1 MSRSLLNLQNPFSG
15 EGYHHETSLS
25 SQEECS
31 SVDIGFKTVFHW
43 GAGLYNLYETSPR
56 KGPSPT
62 KLTIVDAG
70 QTNMLMGSKPGT
82 SPELSHHSN
91 IADRECSNTT
101 PDAEPPSDRSW
112 LTTGLYTIAAAAAT
126 IEILRVSLRLN
137 KRVKRH
143 TTQYDRVAAEHAI
156 RMKYAFRTIYT
167 STQTH
172 LKIYDNHSHP
182 TAAQE
187 RTHQRKQ
194 LLDHLDSMDLHY
206 YEIHKGKHDVIG
218 FNTFNS
224 PRDLLTEPTA
234 VDHTL
239 FDALVGK
246 YPTFWDDPLFWQAD
260 VLLLSL
266 CDHYVD
272 MVRLMGTGKT
282 IIILGKR
289 PDWMSYTTPDTITTT
304 LPSSD
309 EKLFV
314 VNGGGRYQHHLYR
327 YDQDHI
333 TVPVY
338 NHYRYETIRAVAE
351 PVMRYFDPE
360 PDSVTYNVD
369 RFEAGEQQY
378 VFLTPLPHRSF
389 HETITTDLVMHT
401 SLRTLHAL
409 LVRRKSDSKD
419 PTQHMEEVLL
429 VSAPGDAHTYTWPY
443 HAFVEA
449 CTKHTTKAMDTTA
462 LLSHATNHGM
472 ADKVPFSTWFAEL
485 YEYRQF
491 IADNFYTAATRY
503 HFAQSRITDAPYS
516 KPYYDKPTRVYAP
529 GDPSAPQ
536 PTHGLGCQVLTV
548 APDGTVVDNSRPSNE
563 AVVPTPMA
571 APLLSLFADLDD
583 AGGET
588 QPLLGVD
595 PQLNPQYE
603 YEDECSDQDN
613 SEPLAGEHDT
623 SCLPPTVGADNTNTS
638 VVSDGTSHADSS
650 THGAT
655 NPSTYVDCNNVP
667 TVKLS
672 YEELVASITHKPNC
686 GSALPSETF
695 PEPGPRQQPVSMET
709 QTASVITHLC
719 DGVNGTT
726 IVEQLNTHQDIV
738 DESPQMFPATQTAS
752 TITQLYDSV
761 NGTTPVEQLN
771 AHQVT
776 VDQPIQ
782 DPSTTHDEPETLLAI
797 VDDSSTVSDDPFGQD
812 DDLIV
817 PLSPKSSGPGN
828 HPSVPLIPPA
838 STVIPAP
845 LVTSPFV
852 NLNLT
857 PYNWDPDTA
866 GPFAIQQ
873 HVALPEPHAQTLDGQ
888 YVHGIHG
895 HIRGPNKVRY
905 DQEVNIDN
913 AQRMHYH
920 NQPPQAHPDPSPGQ
934 YSVLHNMNTA
944 QHNAISASVAL
955 KCSHM
960 QINLGHLPDYGV
972 AVNSNNHMV
981 PIHPVLLDS
990 SHHLNYYVADPNT
1003 AIDAQY
1009 GRMELVNTETP
1020 SSWLKADH
1028 LLRTARRVVAAM
1040 DFIDVRQ
1047 LTVPE
1052 LGNEFTESARKRRFM
1067 EYLQNMSLLEDPGCR
1082 DKAGAFVKAET
1093 NDKQVP
1099 LSRNITNPP
1108 THNLMEM
1115 SRYTLQ
1121 AASALK
1127 AYTSGY
1133 LFQHSNKGVAD
1144 ILVQRSQQFE
1154 GLNRVATDYSKYDGT
1169 QNSLTFTLEL
1179 MLFNRLFPDDVNYIT
1194 SLLAHVKTM
1203 AITTGKEFTYTSYY
1217 TRQSGS
1223 AETSLMNTWVN
1234 MLIAVLAVLYRG
1246 HDVEKEL
1253 PVGAV
1258 DPLRVECAFQ
1268 HVLAGGD
1275 DGIAF
1280 DVDTQVYKRIVELFC
1295 LKIELEEKST
1305 SDPVELLGRYYPQP
1319 LFHPGS
1325 IYAPNRLLTKIS
1337 YGPKSAM
1344 LTALQMLYHK
1354 VLGYYVT
1361 DYRSHPVY
1369 TSFIDGI
1376 IAMVGPLQI
1385 KTKQF
1390 TEERTARVKS
1400 YMSAGGR
1407 AYSPSTEGLQIIS
1420 LQYSVEFATLTE
1432 AVANMAKVN
1441 YHYSHY
1447 LDLYQ
1452 DDPRFKQPAPPR
1464 NTPAAH
1470 SFRNSMTLF
1479 PDVAIQ
1485 DLSDVTYDPVL
1496 YPAYPN
1502 LPILTALVSTTQKL
1516 LAKKHNT
1523 ELRVYTPGAS
1533 GPFVGFRL
1541 QDCNF
1546 FSYPNTTLHLG
1557 NNHTGYNCCNHMV
1570 PDTYNPTHRIAGT
1583 IRQLFSDVN
1592 NFMQQ
1597 RGSVFIAIAPY
1608 DTKHQDGSNIVG
1620 YLNAIKNTTTH
1631 HAMVLVPNVT
1641 LPQWMRITHSKQ
1653 IPFGT
1658 VLTGVHYSLCTTYK
1672 PVMKAHPALA
1682 RLPTKMVQATRD
1694 TIFSKLE
1701 WVLDPDK
1708 D

>member
-15 EGYHHETSLS
+15 EGYHHEASLS

-56 KGPSPT
+56 KGPSST
-62 KLTIVDAG
+62 RLTIVDHG
-70 QTNMLMGSKPGT
+70 QTNMLVGSKPGT
-82 SPELSHHSN
+82 TPELSHHSN
-91 IADRECSNTT
+91 NADRESSNTT
-101 PDAEPPSDRSW
+101 PDAEPSSDRSW

-194 LLDHLDSMDLHY
+194 LLDHLESMDLHY
-206 YEIHKGKHDVIG
+206 YEIHKGKHDVNG

-246 YPTFWDDPLFWQAD
+246 YPTFWDDPNFWQAD

-304 LPSSD
+304 LPGSD

-351 PVMRYFDPE
+351 PIARYFDPE
-360 PDSVTYNVD
+360 PDSITYNVD
-369 RFEAGEQQY
+369 RFEVGEQQY

-389 HETITTDLVMHT
+389 NETLTTDLVMHT

-409 LVRRKSDSKD
+409 LVRRKSDPKD

-472 ADKVPFSTWFAEL
+472 ADKVPFSTWFPEL
-485 YEYRQF
+485 YEHRQF

-529 GDPSAPQ
+529 GDPNAPQ
-536 PTHGLGCQVLTV
+536 PTSGPGGHV
-548 APDGTVVDNSRPSNE
+548 AALPSQGALVDDSRSPSE
-563 AVVPTPMA
+563 SVISMPETTPNF
-571 APLLSLFADLDD
+571 SLFMDLDD
-583 AGGET
+583 VGGET
-588 QPLLGVD
+588 QALLGIE
-595 PQLNPQYE
+595 PQPAFQLGLA
-603 YEDECSDQDN
+603 DECLDQDDNKQETDRDEN
-613 SEPLAGEHDT
+613 SSLLLVVDA
-623 SCLPPTVGADNTNTS
+623 SSDNTPAVCDETPQVTGPGS
-638 VVSDGTSHADSS
+638 VATDS
-650 THGAT
+650 
-655 NPSTYVDCNNVP
+655 PTYVDCNNVS
-667 TVKLS
+667 TVRMS
-672 YEELVASITHKPNC
+672 YEELLALISPTPGHH
-686 GSALPSETF
+686 GLLPSNAH
-695 PEPGPRQQPVSMET
+695 PEPGPLQRPDAAENPAVPET
-709 QTASVITHLC
+709 
-719 DGVNGTT
+719 N
-726 IVEQLNTHQDIV
+726 QLG
-738 DESPQMFPATQTAS
+738 
-752 TITQLYDSV
+752 DSV
-761 NGTTPVEQLN
+761 NGTTTVEQLDT
-771 AHQVT
+771 HQV
-776 VDQPIQ
+776 VV
-782 DPSTTHDEPETLLAI
+782 DEPAQDLAAVCDQSENPQAPANDI
-797 VDDSSTVSDDPFGQD
+797 SATSDDPFGLEED
-812 DDLIV
+812 III
-817 PLSPKSSGPGN
+817 PLSPKTSGHCENPSEPLTQPANTTTSS
-828 HPSVPLIPPA
+828 PLLPC
-838 STVIPAP
+838 
-845 LVTSPFV
+845 PFDG
-852 NLNLT
+852 LDLT
-857 PYNWDPDTA
+857 PRNQDPDTA
-866 GPFAIQQ
+866 GPFAIRQ
-873 HVALPEPHAQTLDGQ
+873 HNSLPEPHAQTLDGQ
-888 YVHGIHG
+888 YVHGIRG
-895 HIRGPNKVRY
+895 HIRGANKVRY
-905 DQEVNIDN
+905 NQEVNIDN
-913 AQRMHYH
+913 AQRMHYY
-920 NQPPQAHPDPSPGQ
+920 NQPPQAQPDPSPGQ

-944 QHNAISASVAL
+944 QHNAVSASVVL

-1052 LGNEFTESARKRRFM
+1052 LGDEFTESARKRRFM
-1067 EYLQNMSLLEDPGCR
+1067 EYLQNMNLLEDPGCR

-1253 PVGAV
+1253 PIGAV
-1258 DPLRVECAFQ
+1258 DPVKVECAFQ

-1275 DGIAF
+1275 DGVAF
-1280 DVDTQVYKRIVELFC
+1280 DVDTRVYKRIVELFC
-1295 LKIELEEKST
+1295 LKIELEEKDT
-1305 SDPVELLGRYYPQP
+1305 SEPVELLGRYYPQP
-1319 LFHPGS
+1319 LLHPGS

-1400 YMSAGGR
+1400 YMSSGGR
-1407 AYSPSTEGLQIIS
+1407 AYSPSTEGLQIVS
-1420 LQYSVEFATLTE
+1420 QQYSVELSTLAE

-1479 PDVAIQ
+1479 PDVAVQ
-1485 DLSDVTYDPVL
+1485 DYSNITYDSTL

-1502 LPILTALVSTTQKL
+1502 LPILTALVSATHKL
-1516 LAKKHNT
+1516 LAKKPKT

-1533 GPFVGFRL
+1533 GPLVGFRL

-1546 FSYPNTTLHLG
+1546 FTYPNTTLHLG
-1557 NNHTGYNCCNHMV
+1557 NNHTGYNCCNHLV

-1597 RGSVFIAIAPY
+1597 RSSVFIAIAPY
-1608 DTKHQDGSNIVG
+1608 DTKHQDGANIVG

-1658 VLTGVHYSLCTTYK
+1658 VLNGVHYSLCTTHK
-1672 PVMKAHPALA
+1672 PAMKAHPALA
-1682 RLPTKMVQATRD
+1682 RLPSKMVQATRD
-1694 TIFSKLE
+1694 TIFGKLA